1 MSDTPPLPAA
11 TPEPNSPAPD
21 SGPSTATTSG
31 LAPNVAAGLAALF
44 PLVGGAVFLALEK
57 RDKFVRF
64 WAMQSVFFGGATM
77 AVSVALR
84 IAGFIFG
91 MLPLIG
97 KLMVIVL
104 IPVHLVFGMACLA
117 VWIIG
122 IVKAFSGKEWEI
134 PWLGAL
140 ARKQL
145 AQTDGGAT
153 PPAAPPAA

>member
-97 KLMVIVL
+97 KLMAIVL
-104 IPVHLVFGMACLA
+104 IPVHLVFGLACLA

>member
-1 MSDTPPLPAA
+1 MSDTTPP
-11 TPEPNSPAPD
+11 
-21 SGPSTATTSG
+21 PSTAPEPTPPATSAPGTSG

-44 PLVGGAVFLALEK
+44 PLVGGAVFLVLEK
-57 RDKFVRF
+57 KDKFVRF
-64 WAMQSVFFGGATM
+64 WAMQAVFFGGAM
-77 AVSVALR
+77 FAVSVALR

-97 KLMVIVL
+97 KLMLLVL
-104 IPVHLVFGMACLA
+104 IPVQLVFGLACLA

-145 AQTDGGAT
+145 AQTDGELPPPAT
-153 PPAAPPAA
+153 PPTA